1 MLPGK
6 PFDAA
11 SRWDRSWAALGLPA
25 PAPAVRDQV
34 IAAYRAPDRAYHSL
48 QHLGE
53 CFERL
58 DEAGELAAAAGTSGG
73 EVAVALWF
81 HDAVYD
87 TRRSD
92 NEQASATW
100 ASEVLRGAG
109 AAPDIVRRIERL
121 ILATRHDL
129 PPETP
134 AEALLVDIDL
144 AILGAEPPRYDE
156 YERQIRAEYGGVPA
170 PDFRAG
176 RDAVLE
182 RFLSRPFIYSTAP
195 FRARFEAAARRN
207 LERARRALAGA
218 A

>member
-1 MLPGK
+1 M
-6 PFDAA
+6 
-11 SRWDRSWAALGLPA
+11 
-25 PAPAVRDQV
+25 
-34 IAAYRAPDRAYHSL
+34 IAAYRETGRAYHTL

-58 DEAGELAAAAGTSGG
+58 DEAGELAAAVGMSGG

-92 NEQASATW
+92 NELASAAW
-100 ASEVLRGAG
+100 ASQVLRGAG
-109 AAPDIVRRIERL
+109 AGPDIAGRIERL

-134 AEALLVDIDL
+134 AEALMVDIDL

-156 YERQIRAEYGGVPA
+156 YERQVRAEYAWVAA
-170 PDFRAG
+170 PDFRSG
-176 RDAVLE
+176 RGAVLE

-195 FRARFEAAARRN
+195 FRARFEAPARRN
-207 LERARRALAGA
+207 LERARRALAGTP
-218 A
+218 

>member
-1 MLPGK
+1 M

-11 SRWDRSWAALGLPA
+11 TRWDRSWAALGLPA
-25 PAPAVRDQV
+25 PAPGVRDQV
-34 IAAYRAPDRAYHSL
+34 IAAYRAPGRAYHSL

-58 DEAGELAAAAGTSGG
+58 DEAGELAEAGGVAGG

-92 NEQASATW
+92 NEQASAAW
-100 ASEVLRGAG
+100 ASEVVRGAG
-109 AAPDIVRRIERL
+109 AAPDTARRIERL

-129 PPETP
+129 PPATP

-144 AILGAEPPRYDE
+144 AILGSVPARYDE
-156 YERQIRAEYGGVPA
+156 YERQIRDEYASVPA
-170 PDFRAG
+170 ADFAAG
-176 RDAVLE
+176 RGAVLE

-195 FRARFEAAARRN
+195 FRARFEA
-207 LERARRALAGA
+207 RARANLSRALEALAGA